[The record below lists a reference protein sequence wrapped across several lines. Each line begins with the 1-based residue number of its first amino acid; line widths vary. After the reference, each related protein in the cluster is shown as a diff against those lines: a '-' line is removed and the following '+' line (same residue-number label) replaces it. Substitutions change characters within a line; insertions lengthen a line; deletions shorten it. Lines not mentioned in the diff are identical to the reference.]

1 MKSKDEFRERKSLK
15 RGFQSWCRECE
26 NKAGKGKYIPKERK
40 PKVLKSDEEIKLAAK
55 RRMLKYRYNITLEE
69 YEEMYIKQD
78 KKCAICKDDYE
89 LGGHK
94 GLFVD
99 HDHKT
104 MEVRGLLCR
113 KCNSAIG
120 QLNESRDIL
129 IEAVKYLSVQSK
141 QDFSDTDQSI

>member
-1 MKSKDEFRERKSLK
+1 MKKCTKCNEPKEESNFRV
-15 RGFQSWCRECE
+15 RGNGYHSWCKECE
-26 NKAGKGKYIPKERK
+26 SKASNSRYTPKERK
-40 PKVLKSDEEIKLAAK
+40 SKVLKSNEEVKVAAK

-69 YEEMYIKQD
+69 YEEMYIKQN
-78 KKCAICKDDYE
+78 KKCAICKDNYE

-99 HDHKT
+99 HDHET
-104 MEVRGLLCR
+104 MKVRGLLCR

-129 IEAVKYLSVQSK
+129 IEAVKYLSVQLK
-141 QDFSDTDQSI
+141 